1 MTETKR
7 RTTAAQ
13 QAKKDLEENK
23 DSAMF
28 EEMDRLRK
36 RIDVVGW
43 ESQQGHA
50 LLNLMVTQIERL
62 LMERSS
68 LREQIE
74 SLALWLG
81 RGRREQE
88 D

>member
-7 RTTAAQ
+7 RDLTAQ
-13 QAKKDLEENK
+13 EAKKDLKTNQ
-23 DSAMF
+23 DAVVF

-50 LLNLMVTQIERL
+50 LLNLMLTQIERL
-62 LMERSS
+62 LIERSS

-74 SLALWLG
+74 SLTVWLG

>member
-74 SLALWLG
+74 NLTLWLG

>member
-7 RTTAAQ
+7 RDLTAQ
-13 QAKKDLEENK
+13 EAKKDLKTNQ
-23 DSAMF
+23 DAVVF

-36 RIDVVGW
+36 RVDVAGW

-50 LLNLMVTQIERL
+50 LLNLMLTQIERL
-62 LMERSS
+62 LIERSS

-74 SLALWLG
+74 SLTVWLG

>member
-7 RTTAAQ
+7 RDLTAQ
-13 QAKKDLEENK
+13 EAKKDLKTNQ
-23 DSAMF
+23 DSAVF

-36 RIDVVGW
+36 RVDVVGW

-50 LLNLMVTQIERL
+50 LLNLMLTQIERL
-62 LMERSS
+62 LIERSS

-74 SLALWLG
+74 SLTVWLG

>member
-7 RTTAAQ
+7 RDLTAQEAK
-13 QAKKDLEENK
+13 ADIKKDQ
-23 DSAMF
+23 DSAVF

-36 RIDVVGW
+36 RVDVVGW

-50 LLNLMVTQIERL
+50 LLNLMLTQIERL
-62 LMERSS
+62 LIERSS

-74 SLALWLG
+74 NLTVWLG

>member
-1 MTETKR
+1 
-7 RTTAAQ
+7 
-13 QAKKDLEENK
+13 
-23 DSAMF
+23 
-28 EEMDRLRK
+28 
-36 RIDVVGW
+36 VVGW

-50 LLNLMVTQIERL
+50 LLNLMLTQIERL
-62 LMERSS
+62 LIERSS

-74 SLALWLG
+74 SLTVWLG

>member
-28 EEMDRLRK
+28 EEIDRLRK

-50 LLNLMVTQIERL
+50 LLNLMLTQIERL
-62 LMERSS
+62 LIERSS

-74 SLALWLG
+74 SLTVWLG

>member
-1 MTETKR
+1 LTETKR

-23 DSAMF
+23 DAAMF
-28 EEMDRLRK
+28 DEMDRLRK

-74 SLALWLG
+74 NLTLWLG

>member
-1 MTETKR
+1 LTETKR

-74 SLALWLG
+74 NLTLWLG

>member
-23 DSAMF
+23 ESAVF
-28 EEMDRLRK
+28 EEIDRLRK
-36 RIDVVGW
+36 RIDVVGR

-62 LMERSS
+62 LIERSS
-68 LREQIE
+68 RREQIE
-74 SLALWLG
+74 NLTLWLG

>member
-7 RTTAAQ
+7 RDLTAQ
-13 QAKKDLEENK
+13 EAKKDLKTNQ
-23 DSAMF
+23 DAVVF

-36 RIDVVGW
+36 RVDVVGW

-50 LLNLMVTQIERL
+50 LLNLMLTQIERL
-62 LMERSS
+62 LIERSS

-74 SLALWLG
+74 SLTVWLG